1 MVKKF
6 TTNCDFS
13 GSKHPVTLYVGESF
27 EGVHPLAFQSKWLG
41 QEKGGTIPNDIMDS
55 FSKLKDIAD
64 RNKVSFE
71 ELCSYVIDEI
81 NSRNTLESDAKRA
94 GELSA
99 PSVKGKST
107 S

>member
-13 GSKHPVTLYVGESF
+13 GTKAPVTFFIGESYA
-27 EGVHPLAFQSKWLG
+27 GTHPLAFQSKWLG
-41 QEKGGTIPNDIMDS
+41 QEKGGKVPEYIMNS
-55 FSKLKDIAD
+55 FSKLKDISD

-71 ELCSYVIDEI
+71 DLCSFVIDEI
-81 NSRNTLESDAKRA
+81 NAKNTIASDVKKAQ
-94 GELSA
+94 ELSS
-99 PSVKGKST
+99 SVKRST